1 MATTGIGGVHDVTLV
16 GGYVRPDDLPRL
28 YDQLDFQRACQ
39 AYIWATPAVGVEA
52 IRRGLEDECG
62 LSLTNI
68 GIFEH
73 FLDAKTLVATGN
85 GQSIYSLGAIDLS
98 QTGPAVIEAPAGVQG
113 FIMSLW
119 QQPVEDIGPLGPD
132 KNRGGPFL
140 ILPPGYEGE
149 VPDGYF
155 VCRSD
160 TMLVVWLVR
169 GFVRDGKPDSAVESI
184 KGMRMYSLADRDSP
198 PAMTFADLSGKRTEL
213 IPVGEQ
219 VNGLAYFA
227 TIARFVEREPV
238 REQDRQFLGLL
249 ASLGIEKGKPF
260 APDERMQEIFRRAGR
275 VGQAMT
281 AAIAFDS
288 RVQTKER
295 WPGSHWEEIF
305 LTGNVDFETPNV
317 VELDARA
324 ALYYQA
330 AGASKGAL
338 LDLVG
343 AGSKYAGCF
352 KDQAGQ
358 PLDGGKAYRLN
369 VPANVPA
376 KQFWSV
382 TVYDAE
388 TRSMIDNAQGKSG
401 RDSYQTSLQTNADS
415 SVDLFFGPNEPAGKT
430 DNWVQTNLGVG
441 FFLYFRWYG
450 PLETYFD
457 RSWHLPDV
465 ERLDG

>member
-1 MATTGIGGVHDVTLV
+1 
-16 GGYVRPDDLPRL
+16 
-28 YDQLDFQRACQ
+28 
-39 AYIWATPAVGVEA
+39 
-52 IRRGLEDECG
+52 
-62 LSLTNI
+62 
-68 GIFEH
+68 
-73 FLDAKTLVATGN
+73 
-85 GQSIYSLGAIDLS
+85 
-98 QTGPAVIEAPAGVQG
+98 
-113 FIMSLW
+113 
-119 QQPVEDIGPLGPD
+119 
-132 KNRGGPFL
+132 
-140 ILPPGYEGE
+140 
-149 VPDGYF
+149 
-155 VCRSD
+155 
-160 TMLVVWLVR
+160 
-169 GFVRDGKPDSAVESI
+169 
-184 KGMRMYSLADRDSP
+184 
-198 PAMTFADLSGKRTEL
+198 
-213 IPVGEQ
+213 
-219 VNGLAYFA
+219 
-227 TIARFVEREPV
+227 
-238 REQDRQFLGLL
+238 
-249 ASLGIEKGKPF
+249 
-260 APDERMQEIFRRAGR
+260 MQEIFRRAGR

-343 AGSKYAGCF
+343 A
-352 KDQAGQ
+352 Q